1 MRNVLKSL
9 LVAALATG
17 GAALVLK
24 ALALDAEDASAPHAG
39 PDDGA
44 PDFMNMS
51 DEELENMSD
60 EQMLDALMGEL
71 SSYV

>member
-24 ALALDAEDASAPHAG
+24 ALALDAPGAADAPR
-39 PDDGA
+39 PDGDA